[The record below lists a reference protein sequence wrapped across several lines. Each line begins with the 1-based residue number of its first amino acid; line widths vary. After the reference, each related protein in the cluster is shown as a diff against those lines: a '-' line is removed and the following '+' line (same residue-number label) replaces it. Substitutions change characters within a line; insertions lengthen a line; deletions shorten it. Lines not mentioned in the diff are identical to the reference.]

1 MIAGTGAGSTLP
13 DLGTPWPVLKLLNE
27 YGLLSSVSFCVL
39 YLTGAV
45 GAFNLPLKVALSLI
59 FNFTGGYLLNPVMV
73 ELIAILFFITPPRDQ
88 LRFARVSGTRFLEA
102 QQDRL
107 A

>member
-1 MIAGTGAGSTLP
+1 MWGPRNAYA
-13 DLGTPWPVLKLLNE
+13 
-27 YGLLSSVSFCVL
+27 L
-39 YLTGAV
+39 YLTGVV

-73 ELIAILFFITPPRDQ
+73 ELIAILFFITPPRHQ
-88 LRFARVSGTRFLEA
+88 LRSARVSGTRLLEA